1 MTPPRPREIKAPWRD
16 LLASHLKQTPGYEFT
31 LGTVEYNSDGEPV
44 PRVRT
49 CGCRGFFPELEL
61 HPSGQ
66 EDVKQQAQGG
76 GNPAKYES
84 DLLTFT
90 TDPRMEKLSQIV
102 ESGYH
107 VEAVF
112 WLQDLMTQWRVKGR
126 AFAFGEPDAENSE
139 SPEDT
144 KAKIRITE
152 CLRHKDDYDESKEWT
167 WDNVVTE
174 YFANHS
180 PMMRGSFRCPPPG
193 TRRSHV
199 PSDPSL
205 KMGQKVSDLHDP
217 VARANFRVVAIIP
230 DEVERLDLSDMSN
243 VRREKWEFVGS
254 DDPKESSEPWAHC
267 ELWP

>member
-1 MTPPRPREIKAPWRD
+1 MPYPRQIKAPWRD
-16 LLASHLKQTPGYEFT
+16 LLASHLKQTPGSEFT
-31 LGTVEYNSDGEPV
+31 LGTIEYDPDGEPK

-61 HPSGQ
+61 HPKGQ
-66 EDVKQQAQGG
+66 EDMKQQAQGG
-76 GNPAKYES
+76 GNPPKYES

-90 TDPRMEKLSQIV
+90 TDARMDKLPQIV

-126 AFAFGEPDAENSE
+126 AFAFGEPDFENSN

-144 KAKIRITE
+144 ESVIRIGE
-152 CLRHKDDYDESKEWT
+152 CLRHKENYDESKEWT

-180 PMMRGSFRCPPPG
+180 PMMRGVNGF
-193 TRRSHV
+193 
-199 PSDPSL
+199 
-205 KMGQKVSDLHDP
+205 
-217 VARANFRVVAIIP
+217 AFAN
-230 DEVERLDLSDMSN
+230 M
-243 VRREKWEFVGS
+243 
-254 DDPKESSEPWAHC
+254 
-267 ELWP
+267 